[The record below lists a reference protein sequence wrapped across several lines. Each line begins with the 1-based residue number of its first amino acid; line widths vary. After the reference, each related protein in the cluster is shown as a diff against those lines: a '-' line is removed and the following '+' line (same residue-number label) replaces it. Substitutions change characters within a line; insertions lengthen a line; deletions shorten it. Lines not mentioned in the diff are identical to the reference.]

1 MQFRQSPQRTCPVV
15 FIAEE
20 FRARDQLELTLQN
33 CACYFGLSLSPAAVR
48 VVKLPAFFLLQSG
61 APTETADAAGLVPG
75 SIFDL
80 LMQSGPVGLL
90 VLALL
95 LAASVFS
102 WAIIYVKWRRFGRL
116 REQGEKFLSAFRK
129 ARTMADFNVLL
140 DNFPAHPLKSVFEAG
155 FHEAMAQSRDGAGPI
170 KNPTSVTR
178 ALQIASAQQLSE
190 MEENLSWL
198 ATVGAVSPFVGLFGT
213 VWGIMGA
220 FIGLGTAGAA
230 SIRAVGPGIAE
241 ALIATAAGLFV
252 AIPAVIAYNQF
263 LGRVRE
269 MGVRLDN
276 FSLEFLN
283 AVDRSGA

>member
-1 MQFRQSPQRTCPVV
+1 MQ
-15 FIAEE
+15 A
-20 FRARDQLELTLQN
+20 
-33 CACYFGLSLSPAAVR
+33 
-48 VVKLPAFFLLQSG
+48 
-61 APTETADAAGLVPG
+61 
-75 SIFDL
+75 
-80 LMQSGPVGLL
+80 GPVAKL
-90 VLALL
+90 VLLIL

-102 WAIIYVKWRRFGRL
+102 WAIIYVKWQRFRAL
-116 REQGEKFLSAFRK
+116 RAQGDKFLAAFRK

-140 DNFPAHPLKSVFEAG
+140 DNFPPHPLKAVFEAG
-155 FHEAMAQSRDGAGPI
+155 FHEAMAQSRDGAGPV
-170 KNPTSVTR
+170 KNPASVTR

-190 MEENLSWL
+190 LEQNLNWL
-198 ATVGAVSPFVGLFGT
+198 ATAGAVTPFIGLFGT

-220 FIGLGTAGAA
+220 FIGLGSAGAA

-283 AVDRSGA
+283 AVDRNGA

>member
-1 MQFRQSPQRTCPVV
+1 VNFLALLLFQTDVPVEA
-15 FIAEE
+15 AE
-20 FRARDQLELTLQN
+20 A
-33 CACYFGLSLSPAAVR
+33 AAPAYGSV
-48 VVKLPAFFLLQSG
+48 LDLLLQSG
-61 APTETADAAGLVPG
+61 PVAKLV
-75 SIFDL
+75 
-80 LMQSGPVGLL
+80 LL
-90 VLALL
+90 VL

-102 WAIIYVKWRRFGRL
+102 WAIIYVKWQRFRAL

-155 FHEAMAQSRDGAGPI
+155 FHEAMAQSKDGAGPI
-170 KNPTSVTR
+170 KNPVSVTR

-190 MEENLSWL
+190 LEQNLNWL
-198 ATVGAVSPFVGLFGT
+198 ATAGAVTPFIGLFGT

-220 FIGLGTAGAA
+220 FIGLGAAGAA

-283 AVDRSGA
+283 AVDRSGS